1 MKDAYD
7 VHPSSIIDE
16 PACIG
21 RGSRIYHFCHVMAGA
36 SLGERCV
43 LGQNVFVAS
52 GVLVGNDVRIQN
64 NVSLYEGTVLEDF
77 VFLGPSCVTTNVK
90 NPRAELDRRG
100 IYETTLVRRGATIGA
115 NATILCGVTIG
126 RYAFVAAGAVV
137 TRDVPDYALVQ
148 GSPARRVGYMSRHGQ
163 KLGRPGEDG
172 ILVCPESGF
181 RYRLEDGILRCLDLA
196 EELPLSEG
204 GRAKGKP
211 YVISQ
216 SPSQNP
222 SKSRP

>member
-1 MKDAYD
+1 MMFIPR
-7 VHPSSIIDE
+7 PSSTSPRVLVE
-16 PACIG
+16 A
-21 RGSRIYHFCHVMAGA
+21 A
-36 SLGERCV
+36 V
-43 LGQNVFVAS
+43 LG
-52 GVLVGNDVRIQN
+52 
-64 NVSLYEGTVLEDF
+64 
-77 VFLGPSCVTTNVK
+77 K
-90 NPRAELDRRG
+90 
-100 IYETTLVRRGATIGA
+100 
-115 NATILCGVTIG
+115 
-126 RYAFVAAGAVV
+126 
-137 TRDVPDYALVQ
+137 
-148 GSPARRVGYMSRHGQ
+148 
-163 KLGRPGEDG
+163 PGEDG